1 MQVSSKLFN
10 EQSINRFS
18 DISGDIQKLQSKIA
32 TGKNVLKASDDPV
45 AMINI
50 SAAKEKQSQLERYG
64 SNIDRSIGRLGMTET
79 SLSQTQSALTRI
91 YELSLQAGNDTY
103 SQQDRKAIQSEIIQ
117 LKELIIG
124 LANAKDSNGNSMFAG
139 YRTKNEAFYLQDD
152 GTVEYNGDNGEHILP
167 ISETMNIQTS
177 LNGIEVFQRVKTNNG
192 YQSIFSMID
201 NLINELE
208 SSGGSLSSVSNLKN
222 GIDHI
227 NSKITTIGAIINKA
241 EIQQDVINQRKL
253 KISDTLSGLQ
263 DADIAK
269 IVTEMQSLL
278 VSKDAAQQSF
288 MMITKQN
295 LFDFIR

>member
-1 MQVSSKLFN
+1 
-10 EQSINRFS
+10 
-18 DISGDIQKLQSKIA
+18 
-32 TGKNVLKASDDPV
+32 
-45 AMINI
+45 
-50 SAAKEKQSQLERYG
+50 
-64 SNIDRSIGRLGMTET
+64 
-79 SLSQTQSALTRI
+79 
-91 YELSLQAGNDTY
+91 
-103 SQQDRKAIQSEIIQ
+103 
-117 LKELIIG
+117 
-124 LANAKDSNGNSMFAG
+124 
-139 YRTKNEAFYLQDD
+139 
-152 GTVEYNGDNGEHILP
+152 
-167 ISETMNIQTS
+167 MNIKTG